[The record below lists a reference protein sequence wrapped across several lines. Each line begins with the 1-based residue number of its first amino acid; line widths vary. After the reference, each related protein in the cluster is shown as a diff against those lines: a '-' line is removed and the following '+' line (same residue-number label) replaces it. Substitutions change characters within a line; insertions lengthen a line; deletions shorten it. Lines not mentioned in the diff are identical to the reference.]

1 MKKQTLVALATISM
15 VSSVFAGPF
24 VGVEREMGKDMAGL
38 NRAYVGASFAVSDRT
53 NVTLQANGLLNAP
66 MQDSTFEKAIV
77 SVDYKLTP
85 KSVVY
90 MSNELNKDVQRSKT
104 TIGARYNF

>member
-1 MKKQTLVALATISM
+1 MKKQLLVALATLSLA
-15 VSSVFAGPF
+15 SSVFAGAF
-24 VGVEREMGKDMAGL
+24 VGVEREMEKDMVGL
-38 NRAYVGASFAVSDRT
+38 NRAYVGTTIALADRT
-53 NVTLQANGLLNAP
+53 TVTLQANGLLNAP

-90 MSNELNKDVQRSKT
+90 MSNELNKDIQRSKT